1 MTLIATFDRY
11 AHQLDTKAAQL
22 QQGTQI
28 IKAGSMLST
37 TLGLIGLAGTGL
49 GALPLAVGLGLYGFV
64 VSREQQTTGRFMPL
78 PWSQSSGAAMAASAI
93 QQDIESV
100 DIALTDYDYLSQDD
114 KADYT
119 LFSVM
124 SPVIA
129 PMLEGATPVQQERW
143 LTQARRSLIKHHAD
157 LISDPE
163 LMAPALYGS
172 IEGARGAFAQN
183 LPDELQERI
192 SPRILQAATQR
203 RDFSEPETIEAEV
216 VSEAIA
222 PPPPPSPTKNA
233 YDSIVASP
241 YRSRFFLGGQRTGK
255 SCLAVHCAL
264 AAKGKGTDIYY
275 LNLSAWGEEDDGYSA
290 IAIKSITANI
300 QGMAPQFAEEVIED
314 ARKLLQAFF
323 ISDKPAILVLEEW
336 CELGSRNHQHRALL
350 EPLLT
355 YSASIVEQLAN
366 TGQKRRKAVYATGP
380 MFVAGSLQQATK
392 AAKSMALV
400 LVAIAPGKT
409 LYWQEQALN
418 FDPAVFS
425 MALANWHGVSEP
437 VGNFVSDRIAL
448 VDGQWVPVGE
458 LPALPV
464 APRVMAKA
472 PVDAPAAEH
481 IAAEATPAI
490 KPPANIPGLSKTLPE
505 AAAMVARHLQKNEG
519 TEATMGAIAKVFR
532 SDDREAIRP
541 LLQSICLTL
550 VSESPA
556 NYIYKC
562 GHDGKA
568 KITYQSDP
576 LLGQKWTGD
585 GVDGE

>member
-1 MTLIATFDRY
+1 MNLIATFDRY

-28 IKAGSMLST
+28 IKAGSLLST

-78 PWSQSSGAAMAASAI
+78 PWSQSSGAAMAARAI
-93 QQDIESV
+93 QQDIESAAMAA
-100 DIALTDYDYLSQDD
+100 IALTDYDYLSQDD

-119 LFSVM
+119 LFGVM
-124 SPVIA
+124 APVIA
-129 PMLEGATPVQQERW
+129 PMLKGATAVQQERW

-172 IEGARGAFAQN
+172 IEGARGAFAAN

-203 RDFSEPETIEAEV
+203 RDFSEVEAIEADV

-222 PPPPPSPTKNA
+222 PPPTKNA

-300 QGMAPQFAEEVIED
+300 QGIASQPVEGVIED

-323 ISDKPAILVLEEW
+323 ISNKPAILVLEEW

-425 MALANWHGVSEP
+425 MALSNWHGVSEP
-437 VGNFVSDRIAL
+437 VGEFSSDRIAL
-448 VDGQWVPVGE
+448 VDGQWLSVGD

-464 APRVMAKA
+464 APRVVVSA
-472 PVDAPAAEH
+472 PVD
-481 IAAEATPAI
+481 TPAEFAAYDLQ
-490 KPPANIPGLSKTLPE
+490 PPQLKSWAEYRAAAGSDLAAVMDWVEKQDGAFTTRKATQNKTL
-505 AAAMVARHLQKNEG
+505 R
-519 TEATMGAIAKVFR
+519 
-532 SDDREAIRP
+532 
-541 LLQSICLTL
+541 QSIDGTVPVVIDWALKSL
-550 VSESPA
+550 EKVGLIESVA
-556 NYIYKC
+556 EGEYIRLN
-562 GHDGKA
+562 A
-568 KITYQSDP
+568 
-576 LLGQKWTGD
+576 
-585 GVDGE
+585 